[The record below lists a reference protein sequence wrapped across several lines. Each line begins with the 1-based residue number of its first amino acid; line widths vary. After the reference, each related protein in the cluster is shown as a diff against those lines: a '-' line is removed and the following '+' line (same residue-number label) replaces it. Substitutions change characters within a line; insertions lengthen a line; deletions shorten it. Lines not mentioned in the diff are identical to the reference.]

1 MRLRSCLPIW
11 ASLFGCLIPAFALGQ
26 ETTTWPSI
34 DSIEKHVERHMAEG
48 QISGAVTLV
57 SKKGEVV
64 HAAAQGLANLEDQ
77 TAMTP
82 ETMFSIAS
90 MTKPIAATAL
100 MILVDEKKVKLDDP
114 VAKYIPKFEEA
125 QLDGKPLDSP
135 ITLRHCLTH
144 TAGLSGGQQ
153 NSGSLEETA
162 KAIAARPLNFKP
174 GTRWQYSPGLTV
186 IGRVVEV
193 ASKMKLEDFMAERIF
208 EPLGM
213 TSTTFNPTPEQRQ
226 RLAVLY
232 QPGPQPKTMAP
243 TKHWLNE
250 VSPTRPPNP
259 SGGLFST
266 AEDILKFNQ
275 MLLNEGKHEG
285 QQIVSAESV
294 KEMRTL
300 QTEDLETG
308 FTPGNGWGLGVC
320 VIREPQGATAALSPG
335 SFGHGGAFGTQA
347 WIDPEKQM
355 VFILMIQRTNF
366 GNSDASE
373 LRGDFQRLAVEAE
386 GND

>member
-1 MRLRSCLPIW
+1 MLSRTRLTLWSLVFGTLLP
-11 ASLFGCLIPAFALGQ
+11 AVALAQ
-26 ETTTWPSI
+26 EATTWPSI
-34 DSIEKHVERHMAEG
+34 DSIEKHIERHMAEG

-57 SKKGEVV
+57 SQKGEVI

-82 ETMFSIAS
+82 ETIFGIAS

-100 MILVDEKKVKLDDP
+100 MILVDDKKVKLDDP
-114 VAKYIPKFEEA
+114 VSKYIPEFA
-125 QLDGKPLDSP
+125 DVRLDGEPLESP

-144 TAGLSGGQQ
+144 TAGLGGGQQ
-153 NSGSLEETA
+153 NTGSLAETA
-162 KAIAARPLNFKP
+162 QAVAARPLNFKP
-174 GTRWQYSPGLTV
+174 GTRWQYSPGMTV

-193 ASKMKLEDFMAERIF
+193 ASEQKFEDFLAERIF

-213 TSTTFNPTPEQRQ
+213 TSTTFNPTPDQQ
-226 RLAVLY
+226 ARLAVLY

-243 TKHWLNE
+243 TTHWLSE

-266 AEDILKFNQ
+266 AEDMLKFNQ
-275 MLLNEGKHEG
+275 MLLSEGKHED
-285 QQIVSAESV
+285 QQIVSTESV
-294 KEMRTL
+294 KEMKKL
-300 QTEDLETG
+300 QTGDLETG

-320 VIREPQGATAALSPG
+320 VIREPQGATAALAPG

-366 GNSDASE
+366 GNSDASD
-373 LRGDFQRLAVEAE
+373 LRGDFQRLAVEAKP
-386 GND
+386 

>member
-1 MRLRSCLPIW
+1 
-11 ASLFGCLIPAFALGQ
+11 
-26 ETTTWPSI
+26 
-34 DSIEKHVERHMAEG
+34 MAEG

-57 SKKGEVV
+57 SKKGEVI
-64 HAAAQGLANLEDQ
+64 HAAAQGLANLENQ

-82 ETMFSIAS
+82 ETMFCIAS

-114 VAKYIPKFEEA
+114 VSKYIPEFEQA

-144 TAGLSGGQQ
+144 TAGLGGGQQ
-153 NSGSLEETA
+153 NTGSLEETA

-174 GTRWQYSPGLTV
+174 GSRWQYSPGITV

-193 ASKMKLEDFMAERIF
+193 ASEQKFEDFLAKRIF

-213 TSTTFNPTPEQRQ
+213 TSSTFNPTPQQ
-226 RLAVLY
+226 QSRLAVLY

-243 TKHWLNE
+243 TSHWLSE

-266 AEDILKFNQ
+266 AGDMLKFNQ
-275 MLLNEGKHEG
+275 MLLSEGKHEG
-285 QQIVSAESV
+285 EQIVSAESV
-294 KEMRTL
+294 KEMRKL
-300 QTEDLETG
+300 QTADLETG

-373 LRGDFQRLAVEAE
+373 LRGDFQRLAVEGLGKE
-386 GND
+386 